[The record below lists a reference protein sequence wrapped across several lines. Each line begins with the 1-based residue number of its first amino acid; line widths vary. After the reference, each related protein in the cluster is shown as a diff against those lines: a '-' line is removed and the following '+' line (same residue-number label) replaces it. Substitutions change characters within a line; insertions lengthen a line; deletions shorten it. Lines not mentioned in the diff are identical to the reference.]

1 MSNYKS
7 VNLSKDLV
15 NELEDIAK
23 SKNTDIDN
31 TVKLILIENK
41 QLKDPTANC
50 LTTTK
55 VSKNKSTYSSVIPA
69 PIKNKFG
76 LEKGQILN
84 WDIEDNKIIIVPE
97 VKRDDLPETP
107 SIEAG
112 LQIFEDMLFNHNAN
126 IYTNALESIKTELKL
141 PNNVKTMEDKIN
153 SLVDHYNEI
162 LSKPADKEGFK
173 QVVLY
178 LLDYPLDYT
187 DQYEILQ
194 EVYKQINTANTK

>member
-1 MSNYKS
+1 MSNYKN
-7 VNLSKDLV
+7 VNLSENLV

-23 SKNTDIDN
+23 SNNTDIDN
-31 TVKLILIENK
+31 TVKLILMENK
-41 QLKDPTANC
+41 ELKNPSF

-141 PNNVKTMEDKIN
+141 SNNVKTMEDKIN

-162 LSKPADKEGFK
+162 LSKPEDKEGFK

>member
-1 MSNYKS
+1 MSNYKN
-7 VNLSKDLV
+7 VNLSENLV

-23 SKNTDIDN
+23 SNNTDIDN
-31 TVKLILIENK
+31 TVKLILMENK
-41 QLKDPTANC
+41 ELKNPSF

-76 LEKGQILN
+76 LEKGQVLF

-97 VKRDDLPETP
+97 VKRDGLPETP

-126 IYTNALESIKTELKL
+126 IYTNALESIKTELNF
-141 PNNVKTMEDKIN
+141 PSDVKSMEDKIN

-162 LSKPADKEGFK
+162 LSKSEDKEGFK

-178 LLDYPLDYT
+178 LLDYPLDYPN
-187 DQYEILQ
+187 QYEILQ

>member
-1 MSNYKS
+1 MSNYKN
-7 VNLSKDLV
+7 VNLSENLV

-23 SKNTDIDN
+23 SNNTDIDN
-31 TVKLILIENK
+31 TVKLILMENK
-41 QLKDPTANC
+41 ELKNPSF

-141 PNNVKTMEDKIN
+141 QNNVKTMEDKIN

-162 LSKPADKEGFK
+162 LSKPEDKEGFK